1 MFRNPLSRKRVLGV
15 VGVFAALAVAG
26 ASFAYFTDEGSG
38 TGNATVG
45 SSTKYNVTVDAA
57 TGGALYPGTGVDTLE
72 YHVKNEGSGHQQL
85 SSIAA
90 ALTEDASGNVYDT
103 TAKAFASGCKA
114 SWFTVEN
121 SPGTLPDDLAG
132 GATHDGSATVAL
144 KDEEES
150 QNACQRVTPQLT
162 VNAK

>member
-15 VGVFAALAVAG
+15 LGVVAALAIAG

-38 TGNATVG
+38 TGNASVG
-45 SSTKYNVTVDAA
+45 SSAKYAVTVDAA
-57 TGGALYPGTGVDTLE
+57 TGGALYPGAGTDTLE

-85 SSIAA
+85 SSIEA
-90 ALTEDASGNVYDT
+90 ALTTDENGNVYDT

-132 GATHDGSATVAL
+132 GATHDGSATVSLNNEAE
-144 KDEEES
+144 D
-150 QNACQRVTPQLT
+150 QNACQSVTPQLT
-162 VNAK
+162 VDAK